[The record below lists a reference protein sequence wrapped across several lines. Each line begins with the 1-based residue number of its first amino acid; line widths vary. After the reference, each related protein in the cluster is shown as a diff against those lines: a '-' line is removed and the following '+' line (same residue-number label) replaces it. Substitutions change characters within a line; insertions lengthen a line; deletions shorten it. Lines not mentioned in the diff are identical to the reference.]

1 MTASRLEV
9 PVSPT
14 DAQRQWIDGMRRL
27 CDFLEAHPEIPVTFP
42 ESVIANVNQYGS
54 EDRSPAKD
62 RLAAIAR
69 LPGRWTKDSDGES
82 FQIKRKF
89 GPHKLLVFANHN
101 EVCERVT
108 RTETVT
114 REVPDPDKLAE
125 VPTVTVTE
133 EVEHVEWVCPT
144 SLLALDE
151 LDAATGEGRR

>member
-9 PVSPT
+9 PVGLT
-14 DAQRQWIDGMRRL
+14 YAQCRWIGGMRSL
-27 CDFLEAHPEIPVTFP
+27 CDFLEAHAEIPVTFP
-42 ESVIANVNQYGS
+42 QSAFANVNQYAD
-54 EDRSPAKD
+54 ERLAPAKE
-62 RLAAIAR
+62 RLAEIAR
-69 LPGRWTKDSDGES
+69 IPGRWEKRSDAEA
-82 FQIKRKF
+82 FQLVRKF
-89 GPHKLLVFANHN
+89 GPHKLLVFANHS

-133 EVEHVEWVCPT
+133 EVEHVEWICPP
-144 SLLALDE
+144 SLLVPDP